1 MMTLDSYLLAYKE
14 GKLSEAELREQIKK
28 VREAS
33 PRTLLSEGQKGLWV
47 EHARSLSAN
56 YNIQMGF
63 VIKQKISLESL
74 QKAFEFLLAQHP
86 ILRSII
92 EEVEGVPYQR
102 IDESSTVGFWHED
115 WTGRQMDE
123 ALSYLNE
130 KARQPFSLSKGPLIR
145 MHVLSLSP
153 DEHIALIVV
162 HHIVFDGASWPVLMS
177 TLLEAYDAF
186 ANGKDL
192 IPTPGQSSYRDFV
205 WWEQMMLRSK
215 EADDHS
221 AYWENQLRG
230 PLPVLELPSDR
241 PRSLTP
247 VVDSRTYVHVL
258 EVDLSNRIKEWCRA
272 EGRSVATYFQA
283 LFRLLL
289 HRYTNE
295 RDVILGMPTMGRPQA
310 HFEELIG
317 YFVNMIAVRT
327 QINPEQSFSDLV
339 RDVHVAVVDGIDH
352 AAYPFSR
359 VVQDLNVPRQ
369 HAPIF
374 QVGYS
379 FQNASLFSGYGLT
392 DESYPGLRIALLDGI
407 NREGPFGEYELALE
421 VRELDEIFDLAI
433 KYHGGLFDESTIAR
447 LMNHYLQLLKGVLAN
462 PDLPL
467 HSYSLLSP
475 EETDQ
480 VLVQW
485 NSTAAEFPEN
495 VCVQELF
502 EEQVKK
508 TPQALAVIYENQQ
521 LTYAELNR
529 KANQLARYL
538 RTQGVG
544 PDQLV
549 AVCLERSLEMVIGI
563 LGIIKAG
570 GAYVPLDPSY
580 PSERLEYMLNNSAP
594 RLILTQERLKSTLP
608 ATAAQMIALDTQWS
622 EVAEYEDTDIDPGT
636 LGLSPQNL
644 VYVVYTSGSTGQ
656 PKGIQ
661 MPHRAMVNLVHWHPT
676 YFAESQAGRT
686 LHFAALGFDV
696 AFQEV
701 FVTLCFGGTLLLI
714 NQMDRLDPQFLTKL
728 IQAKNVQRIIM
739 PFSALQNV
747 VTSINAANMSLPH
760 LKDVVSSGEQLRITP
775 AISEFF
781 KRHPSCQFQNHYGP
795 AETHVVTSWSLA
807 VNPDEWN
814 DFPPIGRPVA
824 NSQIYILDGYKQ
836 PVPIGIPGEIY
847 IGGVQVSRGY
857 LNRPELT
864 AERYI
869 EDPFSKENGARL
881 YKTGDVGRFRTDGAI
896 EFLGRNDDQ
905 VKIRGFRIELGEVE
919 ANLRQHTRVR
929 EAVVIAREDVPGDK
943 RLVAYLTQTDEAP
956 LSVEDLRTHLK
967 LALPEYMV
975 PSAFVTLTT
984 LPISPNGK
992 LHRKALPAPG
1002 LDAYSVTNYVS
1013 PQGEVEQTLARI
1025 WQKLLRVERVGRN
1038 DNFFDLGG
1046 HSLLAM
1052 QVIARMREDLGMEL
1066 SPNVLFDNQ
1075 TIARLAEYIGALAE
1089 VRQLAGRPQASGS
1102 SRQRGVL

>member
-1 MMTLDSYLLAYKE
+1 MMTLDNYLLAYKE

-28 VREAS
+28 MREAS

-47 EHARSLSAN
+47 EYARSLSAN

-63 VIKQKISLESL
+63 AIKQQIDLQTL

-102 IDESSTVGFWHED
+102 IDESLTGEFSHED
-115 WTGRQMDE
+115 WSGRSVDE

-130 KARQPFSLSKGPLIR
+130 NAKQPFSLSKGPLIR
-145 MHVLSLSP
+145 MQVLSLSP
-153 DEHIALIVV
+153 EEHIALVVV
-162 HHIVFDGASWPVLMS
+162 HHIVFDGASWPVLLA

-186 ANGKDL
+186 SNGRDL
-192 IPTPGQSSYRDFV
+192 VPTPAETSYRDFV

-215 EADDHS
+215 EADDYS

-247 VVDSRTYVHVL
+247 VVESRTYLHLLDV
-258 EVDLSNRIKEWCRA
+258 ELSNRIKEWCRA
-272 EGRSVATYFQA
+272 EGRSVAAYFQA

-295 RDVILGMPTMGRPQA
+295 HDIILGLPTMGRPQA
-310 HFEELIG
+310 QFEQLIG

-327 QINPEQSFSDLV
+327 KINPEQSFSDLV
-339 RDVHVAVVDGIDH
+339 RDVHVAVIEGIDH

-392 DESYPGLRIALLDGI
+392 DESYKGLRIALLDGI

-421 VRELDEIFDLAI
+421 VGELDETYDLAI
-433 KYHGGLFDESTIAR
+433 KYHGGLFAEATIAR
-447 LMNHYLQLLKGVLAN
+447 LMKHYLQLLEGVLTN
-462 PDLPL
+462 PDRPL

-475 EETDQ
+475 EESDQ

-485 NSTAAEFPEN
+485 NNTAAAYPAN
-495 VCVQELF
+495 VCIQQLF
-502 EEQVKK
+502 EEQVKQ
-508 TPQALAVIYENQQ
+508 TPQAHAAINEDEQ

-538 RTQGVG
+538 RRQGVG
-544 PDQLV
+544 PEKIVAICVERGLELV
-549 AVCLERSLEMVIGI
+549 VAT
-563 LGIIKAG
+563 LGVIKAG
-570 GAYVPLDPSY
+570 GAYVPMDPSY
-580 PSERLEYMLNNSAP
+580 PSERLEYMLDNSAP
-594 RLILTQERLKSTLP
+594 RLILTQEHIKSNLP
-608 ATAAQMIALDTQWS
+608 ASKAQTIALDTQWS
-622 EVAEYEDTDIDPGT
+622 EIAAYEDTDVDPQT
-636 LGLSPQNL
+636 LGLTPRNL
-644 VYVVYTSGSTGQ
+644 AYVVYTSGSTGQ

-661 MPHRAMVNLVHWHPT
+661 MPHSALVNLIQWHPT
-676 YFAESQAGRT
+676 YFAASQTGRT

-696 AFQEV
+696 AFQEI
-701 FVTLCFGGTLLLI
+701 FVTLCFGGTLVLI
-714 NQMDRLDPQFLTKL
+714 NQMDRRDPQSLAQL
-728 IQAKNVQRIIM
+728 IKAKDIQRVIM

-747 VTSINAANMSLPH
+747 VTAIDEANMSLPH

-775 AISEFF
+775 AIRKFF
-781 KRHPSCQFQNHYGP
+781 KRHPSCRFHNHYGP
-795 AETHVVTSWSLA
+795 AETHVITSWSLA
-807 VNPDEWN
+807 GNPDEWN
-814 DFPPIGRPVA
+814 EFPPIGRPVA
-824 NSQIYILDGYKQ
+824 NTQIYILDSYKQ
-836 PVPIGIPGEIY
+836 PVPIGVPGEIY

-864 AERYI
+864 AERYV
-869 EDPFSKENGARL
+869 EDPFSKDKDARL
-881 YKTGDVGRFRTDGAI
+881 YKTGDVGRFRADGAI

-919 ANLRQHTRVR
+919 ANLRRHSRVK
-929 EAVVIAREDVPGDK
+929 EAVVVAREDDPGDK
-943 RLVAYLTQTDEAP
+943 RLVAYLKQSDESP

-967 LALPEYMV
+967 LSLPEYMV
-975 PSAFVTLTT
+975 PSAFVTLTA

-992 LHRKALPAPG
+992 LDRKALPAPG
-1002 LDAYSVTNYVS
+1002 LDAYSITDYVS
-1013 PQGEVEQTLARI
+1013 PEGEVEQNLAHI

-1052 QVIARMREDLGMEL
+1052 QVIARMRESLGIDL

-1075 TIARLAEYIGALAE
+1075 TVARLAEYIGALAE
-1089 VRQLAGRPQASGS
+1089 ARQLAGRPAAAGS